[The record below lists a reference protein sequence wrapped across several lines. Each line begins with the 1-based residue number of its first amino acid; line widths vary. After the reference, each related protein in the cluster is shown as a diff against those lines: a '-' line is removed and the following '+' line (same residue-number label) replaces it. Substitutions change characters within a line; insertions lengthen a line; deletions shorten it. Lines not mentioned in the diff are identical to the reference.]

1 MLVIS
6 DTSTVTNL
14 IQIGKLDLLEK
25 LFGEV
30 LIPQKVYEEL
40 SDYENQKV
48 QLDSC
53 DWILVK
59 TVSDRRAVA
68 ELREILDA
76 GEAEAIILAQES
88 KADFLIIDERKG
100 RKVAE
105 ERGLRIIGLLG
116 VLTRAK
122 KAGHISR
129 LKPLLD
135 ILIEDIG
142 FRISRNLYDRILRNV
157 GE

>member
-6 DTSTVTNL
+6 DSSTVTNL

-25 LFGEV
+25 LFGKV

-40 SDYENQKV
+40 SDYENQKD

-59 TVSDRRAVA
+59 TVLDHKAVA
-68 ELREILDA
+68 ELREILNP
-76 GEAEAIILAQES
+76 GEAEAIILAQEL

-105 ERGLRIIGLLG
+105 ERGLRIVGLLG
-116 VLTRAK
+116 ILTRAK
-122 KAGHISR
+122 KAGHILS
-129 LKPLLD
+129 LKLLLD
-135 ILIEDIG
+135 ILIKDIG
-142 FRISRNLYDRILRNV
+142 FRISRNLYDRILRSV

>member
-40 SDYENQKV
+40 SDYENQKG

-59 TVSDRRAVA
+59 TVLDRRAVA
-68 ELREILDA
+68 ELREILDI
-76 GEAEAIILAQES
+76 GEAEAIVLAQAL

-105 ERGLRIIGLLG
+105 ELGINIVGLLG
-116 VLTRAK
+116 
-122 KAGHISR
+122 
-129 LKPLLD
+129 
-135 ILIEDIG
+135 ILI
-142 FRISRNLYDRILRNV
+142 RARKSRTHHAAQTST
-157 GE
+157 

>member
-1 MLVIS
+1 MPVIS
-6 DTSTVTNL
+6 DSSTVTNL

-40 SDYENQKV
+40 SEYENQKE

-59 TVSDRRAVA
+59 TVLDHKAAA
-68 ELREILDA
+68 ELREVIDS
-76 GEAEAIILAQES
+76 GEAEVIVLAQEL

-105 ERGLRIIGLLG
+105 ERGLRIVGLLG
-116 VLTRAK
+116 ILTRAK
-122 KAGHISR
+122 EAGHISN

-135 ILIEDIG
+135 ILVKEIG
-142 FRISRNLYDRILRNV
+142 FRISPNLYDRILRSA